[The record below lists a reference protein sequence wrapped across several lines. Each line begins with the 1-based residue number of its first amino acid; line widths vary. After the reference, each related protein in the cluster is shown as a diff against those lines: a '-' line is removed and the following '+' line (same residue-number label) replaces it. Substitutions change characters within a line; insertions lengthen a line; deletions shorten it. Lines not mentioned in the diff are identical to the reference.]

1 MLFIYHSGVKIE
13 TCRDFIAL
21 RNSVDFNESWSNC
34 NLSDKTR
41 ASFQTKELIFQNK
54 WCSVAWDSSN
64 MYGVHE
70 SVIKLFSN
78 KQTAHQKSR
87 NESHKFLTEKAIK
100 KSQHKK
106 THQSQGL
113 TNKMFF
119 FHPDNQNWTRN
130 WFYNNELQSNLRKYV
145 FFQFYLPM
153 LNHEVMICLVRF
165 NYWTLPKSTIKRI

>member
-1 MLFIYHSGVKIE
+1 
-13 TCRDFIAL
+13 
-21 RNSVDFNESWSNC
+21 
-34 NLSDKTR
+34 
-41 ASFQTKELIFQNK
+41 
-54 WCSVAWDSSN
+54 

-87 NESHKFLTEKAIK
+87 NESHKFLAEKAIK

-119 FHPDNQNWTRN
+119 FIQIIKIGPVIDFTTMNYNQN
-130 WFYNNELQSNLRKYV
+130 
-145 FFQFYLPM
+145 
-153 LNHEVMICLVRF
+153 
-165 NYWTLPKSTIKRI
+165 

>member
-1 MLFIYHSGVKIE
+1 
-13 TCRDFIAL
+13 
-21 RNSVDFNESWSNC
+21 
-34 NLSDKTR
+34 
-41 ASFQTKELIFQNK
+41 
-54 WCSVAWDSSN
+54 

-130 WFYNNELQSNLRKYV
+130 
-145 FFQFYLPM
+145 
-153 LNHEVMICLVRF
+153 
-165 NYWTLPKSTIKRI
+165 